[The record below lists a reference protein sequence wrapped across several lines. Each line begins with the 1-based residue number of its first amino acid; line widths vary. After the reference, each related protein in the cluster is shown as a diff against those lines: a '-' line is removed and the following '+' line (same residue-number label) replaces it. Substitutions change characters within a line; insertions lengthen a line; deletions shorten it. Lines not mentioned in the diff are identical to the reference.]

1 MTIKDLEERTGLS
14 RANIRFY
21 EKEGLLSPMRR
32 ENGYREYTEE
42 DAETLLRIKL
52 FRGLRLP
59 LDEIRA
65 AQEETKSME
74 VVMGTHLH
82 RLQKEKVDI
91 ERAEQV
97 CRRIQDS
104 KTQFKEID
112 AREYLN
118 TLKNDVLFIRSE
130 TQSQRDTA
138 PAVPIRRFIAR
149 LFDMMLYNGIW
160 LIIFLLKTGEY
171 PLWLYLDAQ
180 GWMKGAPTA
189 FGSWFDVFAWACPL
203 LGLLTMILLEP
214 LWIRL
219 FRGTP
224 GKFIMGLR
232 FSDPMS
238 LRAGLRRTWRVVEY
252 GFGFFIPIYMWY
264 RWWKSYWNISYGE
277 GVKWD
282 DEGSIV
288 EAKPSSEWFLALKL
302 VSSCTVLAAGIWLS
316 LMVGYLSPN
325 QGPLTI
331 SEFEENCC
339 FYNEY
344 YFGDGNPWFLNRRE
358 GNDPYPYP
366 LEYETEDDIIKA
378 IRMECEGT
386 ELWVDYDPDNT
397 YVWPLDQNVIAT
409 ILLVMERDYKE
420 AHVPYSHYQDLMIM
434 IAEKENFGYE
444 ENGIRLEYQYDP
456 MKGSSLYL
464 QVME

>member
-21 EKEGLLSPMRR
+21 EKEGLLSPLRR

-42 DAETLLRIKL
+42 DVQTLLRVKL

-65 AQEETKSME
+65 AKEETKSME
-74 VVMGTHLH
+74 AVMGTHLH
-82 RLQKEKVDI
+82 RLQKEKSDI

-104 KTQFKEID
+104 KTKFKEID
-112 AREYLN
+112 AQEYLDK
-118 TLKNDVLFIRSE
+118 LKNDALFLQSE
-130 TQSQRDTA
+130 KQAQRDTSS
-138 PAVPIRRFIAR
+138 AVPIRRFIAR
-149 LFDMMLYNGIW
+149 LFDMELYNCIW
-160 LIIFLLKTGEY
+160 LIIFLLITREY
-171 PLWLYLDAQ
+171 PLWLSFDAQ
-180 GWMKGAPTA
+180 GWTKIALTA

-219 FRGTP
+219 FRATP

-232 FSDPMS
+232 FSDPMP
-238 LRAGLRRTWRVVEY
+238 LRAGLRRTWRVIEY
-252 GFGFFIPIYMWY
+252 GFGFFIPIYIWY

-288 EAKPSSEWFLALKL
+288 ESKPSSEWFLAIKL
-302 VSSCTVLAAGIWLS
+302 IGGCIVLAAGIWLS

-344 YFGDGNPWFLNRRE
+344 YFADGKPWFLNMRE

-366 LEYETEDDIIKA
+366 LEYETEDGIIKA
-378 IRMECEGT
+378 IHMDCEGT
-386 ELWVDYDPDNT
+386 EFWIDYDPDNT
-397 YVWPLDQNVIAT
+397 YVRPIDQNVIAM
-409 ILLVMERDYKE
+409 ILLVMERDYMQ
-420 AHVPYSHYQDLMIM
+420 ADVPYSHYQDLMIM
-434 IAEKENFGYE
+434 IEEKENFSYE
-444 ENGIRLEYQYDP
+444 ENGIRLEYQYGP
-456 MKGSSLYL
+456 TKGSSLYL